1 MWVDRWTDGE
11 TWFTALQITV
21 CGPLLSPPYKLT
33 CLSQLIPKNFQISK
47 KWDKCQ
53 RRQTK
58 FKTLSFNLFFL
69 NQETLEYAYADIFL
83 TDFSLSK
90 VLNTPIIKLIS
101 DWLDYIFPTEWEDK
115 NMSLRIK
122 NKNIPSSMKLCTV
135 SVAWLPNSIYTAI
148 CTSPLGPWLPM
159 MPSYIRKLSF
169 SRRMIKCSNVPD
181 FKFG

>member
-21 CGPLLSPPYKLT
+21 CGPLHSPLSKLT

-69 NQETLEYAYADIFL
+69 NQETLEYAFADVFL

-115 NMSLRIK
+115 NMFPR
-122 NKNIPSSMKLCTV
+122 NKIFHLQWNCVQCL
-135 SVAWLPNSIYTAI
+135 WLDFLIAFILLFVLP
-148 CTSPLGPWLPM
+148 PWD
-159 MPSYIRKLSF
+159 
-169 SRRMIKCSNVPD
+169 PD
-181 FKFG
+181 FQWCHHISGNYHFPDGW